1 MIFKGDAWRLLFCLS
16 HAFEEIQL
24 SGNQSVISERKPGLT
39 GKFTL

>member
-1 MIFKGDAWRLLFCLS
+1 MILKGDAWHLLYLS

-24 SGNQSVISERKPGLT
+24 PGDQSIISERKPGLT